1 MKIFFN
7 SLNLIPKENRKNFYV
22 LVILTFIGIIF
33 ESFGLFLV
41 YPLIKLISLSTS
53 EIHSYL
59 DLIKVKDYLFYFGF
73 YTKEQILFFLI
84 FIIFLLFT
92 IKVIFQII
100 LNYASVALF
109 SSSISNI
116 ADSFYEYYLNRSLT
130 EALKTNSSQLV
141 NNIFNQLNIIVNNC
155 FASIIV
161 IISELLIIIILVFLL
176 SLINI
181 KILLVFFLISI
192 FVIIF
197 SYIIKKKII
206 FLGKERIYYY
216 SKALK
221 NLQEG
226 FSALSN
232 IKIFDLAAKYLS
244 EFAFN
249 NHKRNYYER
258 KINIFNEIQKISL
271 EYFLLIMFLIFIIFN
286 INKDLFLNSI
296 PTIAFLA
303 AASFRI
309 LPSMH
314 RLSLNYNKLV
324 NSKYSINY
332 ISKELKK
339 IKLIKTNNIEVKK
352 NIIFDKLKIINLS
365 YRYPGTKKLIFNK
378 INFEIKKNEI
388 VGIKGESGIGKTTF
402 LNLLLG
408 LLKPVDGKILLNN
421 KDINLDERNWRSIV
435 SYVPQS
441 SHLLDA
447 SIKKNI
453 ILSLPKHLE
462 DKKRINLAIKLAEL
476 KQFIE
481 QLPNGL
487 DTKIGENGIRLSAG
501 QKQRIALARAF
512 YRNSNV
518 VFLDEATSAL
528 DAATEKKI
536 LNNFMLIKK
545 KVALSMII
553 ISHRDSTLRCCD
565 KVMYI
570 KKGKIHKFFS
580 S

>member
-7 SLNLIPKENRKNFYV
+7 SLKLIPRENRKNFYI

-59 DLIKVKDYLFYFGF
+59 DLIKVKDYLLYFGF
-73 YTKEQILFFLI
+73 YTKEQILYFLI

-92 IKVIFQII
+92 IKLIFQII

-181 KILLVFFLISI
+181 KILLFFFLISI

-197 SYIIKKKII
+197 SYIIKKNII
-206 FLGKERIYYY
+206 FLGTERIYYY

-258 KINIFNEIQKISL
+258 KINIFNEIS
-271 EYFLLIMFLIFIIFN
+271 
-286 INKDLFLNSI
+286 
-296 PTIAFLA
+296 
-303 AASFRI
+303 
-309 LPSMH
+309 
-314 RLSLNYNKLV
+314 
-324 NSKYSINY
+324 
-332 ISKELKK
+332 
-339 IKLIKTNNIEVKK
+339 
-352 NIIFDKLKIINLS
+352 
-365 YRYPGTKKLIFNK
+365 
-378 INFEIKKNEI
+378 
-388 VGIKGESGIGKTTF
+388 
-402 LNLLLG
+402 
-408 LLKPVDGKILLNN
+408 
-421 KDINLDERNWRSIV
+421 
-435 SYVPQS
+435 
-441 SHLLDA
+441 
-447 SIKKNI
+447 
-453 ILSLPKHLE
+453 
-462 DKKRINLAIKLAEL
+462 
-476 KQFIE
+476 
-481 QLPNGL
+481 
-487 DTKIGENGIRLSAG
+487 
-501 QKQRIALARAF
+501 
-512 YRNSNV
+512 
-518 VFLDEATSAL
+518 
-528 DAATEKKI
+528 
-536 LNNFMLIKK
+536 
-545 KVALSMII
+545 
-553 ISHRDSTLRCCD
+553 
-565 KVMYI
+565 
-570 KKGKIHKFFS
+570 
-580 S
+580 

>member
-7 SLNLIPKENRKNFYV
+7 SLNLIPKENRKNFYI

-73 YTKEQILFFLI
+73 YTKEQILYFLI

-197 SYIIKKKII
+197 SYIIKKNII
-206 FLGKERIYYY
+206 FLGTERIYYY

-249 NHKRNYYER
+249 NHKRNFYER
-258 KINIFNEIQKISL
+258 KINIFNEIQKIFL
-271 EYFLLIMFLIFIIFN
+271 EYFLLIIFLIFIIFN

-303 AASFRI
+303 ASSFRI

-339 IKLIKTNNIEVKK
+339 IKLIKRINIEVKN
-352 NIIFDKLKIINLS
+352 NIIFDKLKITNLS

-388 VGIKGESGIGKTTF
+388 VGIKGESGIGKTTL

-421 KDINLDERNWRSIV
+421 MDINLDERNWRSIV

-462 DKKRINLAIKLAEL
+462 DKKRINLAIKFAEL
-476 KQFIE
+476 KKFIE

-528 DAATEKKI
+528 DTVTERKI

-545 KVALSMII
+545 KIALSLII

-565 KVMYI
+565 KVIYL
-570 KKGKIHKFFS
+570 KKGKIHKVFS

>member
-7 SLNLIPKENRKNFYV
+7 SLNLIPKENRKNFFI
-22 LVILTFIGIIF
+22 LVFLTFIAVIF

-41 YPLIKLISLSTS
+41 YPLIKLLSLSTY

-59 DLIKVKDYLFYFGF
+59 DLIKVKDYLLYFGF
-73 YTKEQILFFLI
+73 YTKEQILYFLI

-92 IKVIFQII
+92 LKVIFQIT
-100 LNYASVALF
+100 LNYVSVNLF

-116 ADSFYEYYLNRSLT
+116 ADVFYEYYLNRSLT
-130 EALKTNSSQLV
+130 EAIKTNSSQLV

-155 FASIIV
+155 FASIII
-161 IISELLIIIILVFLL
+161 IISELSIIIILIFFL

-181 KILLVFFLISI
+181 KILFIFFLISI

-197 SYIIKKKII
+197 SYIIKKNII
-206 FLGKERIYYY
+206 FLGTERVYYY

-232 IKIFDLAAKYLS
+232 IKIFDLSAKYLS

-249 NHKRNYYER
+249 NRKRNYYDR
-258 KINIFNEIQKISL
+258 KINIFNEIQKIFL
-271 EYFLLIMFLIFIIFN
+271 EYFLLIIFLIFLIFN
-286 INKDLFLNSI
+286 IKKDLFLNSI

-314 RLSLNYNKLV
+314 RLSLNYNKLL

-339 IKLIKTNNIEVKK
+339 IKLIKKNNIEVKK

-365 YRYPGTKKLIFNK
+365 YKYPGTKKLIFNK
-378 INFEIKKNEI
+378 INIEIKKNEI
-388 VGIKGESGIGKTTF
+388 VGIKGESGIGKTTL
-402 LNLLLG
+402 LNLMLG
-408 LLKPVDGKILLNN
+408 LLKPVGGKILLNN
-421 KDINLDERNWRSIV
+421 KDISLNENNWRSIV

-441 SHLLDA
+441 LHLLDA
-447 SIKKNI
+447 SIIKNI
-453 ILSLPKHLE
+453 TLSLPRHLE

-476 KQFIE
+476 KKFID

-518 VFLDEATSAL
+518 IFLDEATSAL
-528 DAATEKKI
+528 DIATESKI

-545 KVALSMII
+545 KVGLSLII
-553 ISHRDSTLRCCD
+553 ISHRDSTLRSCD
-565 KVMYI
+565 KVIYV
-570 KKGKIHKFFS
+570 KKNRIHKVLRS
-580 S
+580 